1 MYTYYR
7 TINFYDCDPAGI
19 IFYSKIFEICHSAYE
34 EFIRSINLESDY
46 FNNESFAVPIIHTEA
61 EFFLP
66 LKPADK
72 ISIEIT
78 VNQLRESSFELKY
91 LCKNFEGKITNEVRT
106 VHIFMDKKN
115 WIKIPIDP
123 LIKTHLEIHK
133 TL

>member
-1 MYTYYR
+1 MYTYHR

-19 IFYSKIFEICHSAYE
+19 IFFSKIFEVCHSAYE
-34 EFIRSINLESDY
+34 EFINSFKLNISY
-46 FNNESFAVPIIHTEA
+46 WNNEFYAVPIIHTEA
-61 EFFLP
+61 EYFLP

-72 ISIEIT
+72 ISVEIT
-78 VNQLRESSFELKY
+78 VSQIKESSFELKY
-91 LCKNFEGKITNEVRT
+91 ICKNSDGKVTNEVRT

-123 LIKTHLEIHK
+123 LIKTHLLIHK